1 MALTVSTATTSMQP
15 ARRREKAKPV
25 RLVTKRFILRSLRPE
40 DAKKPFIDWVS
51 DAEVMGPLNQRV
63 VENPKPDKWAAS
75 IANCDGINDFLI
87 GIFARR
93 TGDHI
98 GLYDVTMDWGKRNG
112 LFSVIIGDKSY
123 WGEKVVLETR
133 PVLLDHFFL
142 QRGMEKAVGHPPAR
156 NIPSVFNYK
165 AEGWRLEGVLK
176 GQLRSVEDGSR
187 LDQLEF
193 GLLKDEWLA
202 LRQETSDDVKS

>member
-1 MALTVSTATTSMQP
+1 MNMITQP
-15 ARRREKAKPV
+15 VRRREKAKPI
-25 RLVTKRFILRSLRPE
+25 RLVTKRFVMRSLRPE
-40 DAKKPFIDWVS
+40 DAKRPFLDWVA
-51 DAEVMGPLNQRV
+51 DPEVMGPLNQAV
-63 VENPKPDKWAAS
+63 IENPKPEKWAAS
-75 IANCDGINDFLI
+75 IARCDGINDFQI
-87 GIFARR
+87 GIFTRR
-93 TGDHI
+93 SGVHI
-98 GLYDVTMDWGKRNG
+98 GLYDVNMDWGKRNG

-133 PVLLDHFFL
+133 PVLLDHFFF

-187 LDQLEF
+187 LDQYEF
-193 GLLKDEWLA
+193 GLLRDEWA
-202 LRQETSDDVKS
+202 ARRGKTSDDDTP